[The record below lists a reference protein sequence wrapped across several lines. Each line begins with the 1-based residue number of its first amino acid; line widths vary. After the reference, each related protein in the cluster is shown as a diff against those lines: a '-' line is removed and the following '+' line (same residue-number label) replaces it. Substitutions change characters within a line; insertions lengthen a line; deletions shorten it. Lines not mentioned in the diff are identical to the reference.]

1 MKDLVDIPEKF
12 ELVLSGAS
20 SKKSN
25 GLKESID
32 KKLAKIQKI
41 KGQLDRLREQIEMAK
56 KLFTKHVVKDENILN
71 KSVEKLILKLYERI
85 NQKSFSLWQL
95 DLMESK
101 LLNEIDF
108 LVDRGYQSVEI
119 ERIQKELAEKHAN
132 DLDEEQ
138 EGFMN
143 AMAKDLLKNMGVE
156 VDDEDFDFREF
167 TDPSFQEKMNKEFT
181 EQHQEQKKKHRDAHQ
196 EEKVRTTDKDF
207 QKLYRTLV
215 KRAHPDLV
223 SDPEE
228 KEQRETWMKQL
239 SHAWEVRDYYT
250 LLLLQKQIDVDSS
263 LEIDI
268 TQNMLKPLIANLDRE
283 LSDLEVQKYILK
295 NENPDTSFYH
305 QNFRGAS
312 EKVILRKIREY
323 GNEIHHHN
331 LQVQE
336 EYNRLKTQK
345 STKEMLRE
353 IEERRDPFDMFFG

>member
-25 GLKESID
+25 SLKESID
-32 KKLAKIQKI
+32 KKLAKIEKI
-41 KGQLDRLREQIEMAK
+41 KKQLDRLRGQIELAK
-56 KLFTKHVVKDENILN
+56 KLFNKHVVKDENILN
-71 KSVEKLILKLYERI
+71 KSVEKLVLKLYERI

-101 LLNEIDF
+101 LLNEINF
-108 LVDRGYQSVEI
+108 LAERGYQSVEI
-119 ERIQKELAEKHAN
+119 ERIQMELAEKHAN

-156 VDDEDFDFREF
+156 VDEEDFDFRKF
-167 TDPSFQEKMNKEFT
+167 TDPGFQEKMHKEFT
-181 EQHQEQKKKHRDAHQ
+181 EQHQEKEKKHRDEHQ
-196 EEKVRTTDKDF
+196 EQKVKTTDKDF

-239 SHAWEVRDYYT
+239 SHAWEVRDYYS
-250 LLLLQKQIDVDSS
+250 LLLLQKQIDADSS

-268 TQNMLKPLIANLDRE
+268 TQNMLKPLIDRLDRE
-283 LSDLEVQKYILK
+283 LSDLASQKYILQ
-295 NENPDTSFYH
+295 NHNPDTSFYH
-305 QNFRGAS
+305 QNFKGAS
-312 EKVILRKIREY
+312 EKVILRKIKEY
-323 GNEIHHHN
+323 SKEIQLQN
-331 LQVQE
+331 LQIQE

-345 STKEMLRE
+345 TTKEMLRE
-353 IEERRDPFDMFFG
+353 IEDSRDPFDMFFG